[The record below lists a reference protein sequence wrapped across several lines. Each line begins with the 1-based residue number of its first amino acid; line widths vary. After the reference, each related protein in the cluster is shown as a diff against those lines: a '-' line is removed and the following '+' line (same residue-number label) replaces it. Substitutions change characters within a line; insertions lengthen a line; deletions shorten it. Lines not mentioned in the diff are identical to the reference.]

1 MTGAGEPNSVAAQRA
16 GLAEIER
23 TLARLRERYDLLM
36 NAFKFEAA
44 RGVHARIEAAEREH
58 RTLSETLPP
67 LPATIP
73 AAPYTVA
80 RPRRRR

>member
-16 GLAEIER
+16 RLAEIER
-23 TLARLRERYDLLM
+23 ALARLRERYDLLM

-44 RGVHARIEAAEREH
+44 RGVNARIEAAEREY
-58 RTLSETLPP
+58 RTLVEALPP
-67 LPATIP
+67 LPPVIP
-73 AAPYTVA
+73 AAPYSVA